1 MHYQDLKSQWPDFSQ
16 AILDFAQRLG
26 LNDAA
31 LVCDHA
37 ALRVNDLS
45 TAQALLT
52 QWQERGE
59 IISDSIINGRPI
71 YIIALDKPLQLGD
84 WKIDCV
90 ELPFP
95 GKAYSKQ
102 GWEHIEL
109 VLPGNAATMA
119 ELEMA
124 LDKINSTIG
133 EVLAAD
139 SAIKVKRSAPQVTG
153 ERIANPSIAFKL
165 DNICIKVHGADIK
178 SVVEIDILP
187 DLKGGD
193 SYC

>member
-1 MHYQDLKSQWPDFSQ
+1 MHYQDLTEQWPDFSQ
-16 AILDFAQRLG
+16 AILHFAQRLG

-37 ALRVNDLS
+37 ALRVNELAS
-45 TAQALLT
+45 AQALLT
-52 QWQERGE
+52 QWQEKGE

-95 GKAYSKQ
+95 GKAYPQQ

-109 VLPGNAATMA
+109 VLPGNAASIA
-119 ELEMA
+119 ELELA
-124 LDKINSTIG
+124 LNKVNPAIG
-133 EVLAAD
+133 EVLAANPE
-139 SAIKVKRSAPQVTG
+139 IKVKRSAPKARG
-153 ERIANPSIAFKL
+153 ESIANPTIAFKL

-178 SVVEIDILP
+178 SVVASEKD
-187 DLKGGD
+187 
-193 SYC
+193 

>member
-1 MHYQDLKSQWPDFSQ
+1 MRYQALKDQWPDFSQ

-26 LNDAA
+26 LNELP

-37 ALRVNDLS
+37 AVRVNDLS

-71 YIIALDKPLQLGD
+71 YIIALDKPLLLGN

-95 GKAYSKQ
+95 GKAYPKQ

-119 ELEMA
+119 ELEQA
-124 LDKINSTIG
+124 LHKINPAID
-133 EVLAAD
+133 EVLATD
-139 SAIKVKRSAPQVTG
+139 SAIKVKHSAPQATG
-153 ERIANPSIAFKL
+153 ESIANPSIAFKL

-178 SVVEIDILP
+178 SVVASE
-187 DLKGGD
+187 KK
-193 SYC
+193 